1 MHDLALFPR
10 TPRIARR
17 NVTADSGFLKIVSRS
32 LFIYVIELAI
42 VI

>member
-10 TPRIARR
+10 TPRIAR
-17 NVTADSGFLKIVSRS
+17 NVTADSGFLKMVSRS